1 MAGNT
6 PALPDEVLAHNVW
19 EAGDNDSFAELFA
32 RHRRKV
38 FYACRGFFSDWQAA
52 EDATQETFLRAFK
65 NIRGFQE
72 GDFSH
77 WLLRIAKN
85 VCIDE
90 WRRRRPETA
99 IDGLELTDRAAPKS
113 FDSSFETRQMV
124 ERLWLEIKALPCEQ
138 RQCLEL
144 KVEGFSYEETAART
158 GFTVNAVK
166 SHLQNGRRMLWRKMD
181 GALPQSVKG

>member
-1 MAGNT
+1 MADKISR
-6 PALPDEVLAHNVW
+6 LPDEVLAKNAW
-19 EAGDNDSFAELFA
+19 EAGNNDCFAELFT
-32 RHRRKV
+32 RYRKRV
-38 FYACRGFFSDWQAA
+38 FYACRGFFPDSHTA
-52 EDATQETFLRAFK
+52 EDATQETFLRAYK
-65 NIRGFQE
+65 NICSFQE
-72 GDFSH
+72 GDFSG

-99 IDGLELTDRAAPKS
+99 IDGLEMVDIAGPKS
-113 FDSSFETRQMV
+113 LDSSFETRQIV
-124 ERLWLEIKALPCEQ
+124 ERIWQEIRSLPCEQ

-166 SHLQNGRRMLWRKMD
+166 SYLQNGRRMLWRKMES
-181 GALPQSVKG
+181 ALPQFIKG

>member
-1 MAGNT
+1 MAGRT
-6 PALPDEVLAHNVW
+6 QALQDQVLAHNVW
-19 EAGDNDSFAELFA
+19 QAGDNACFAELFA
-32 RHRRKV
+32 RHRKKV

-85 VCIDE
+85 VCIDG
-90 WRRRRPETA
+90 WRRRRTETA
-99 IDGLELTDRAAPKS
+99 IDGLELTDHPAGKS

-124 ERLWLEIKALPCEQ
+124 ERLWQEIRSLPREQ
-138 RQCLEL
+138 RRCLEL

-166 SHLQNGRRMLWRKMD
+166 SHLQNGRRMLWRKME
-181 GALPQSVKG
+181 GALPQVVKG